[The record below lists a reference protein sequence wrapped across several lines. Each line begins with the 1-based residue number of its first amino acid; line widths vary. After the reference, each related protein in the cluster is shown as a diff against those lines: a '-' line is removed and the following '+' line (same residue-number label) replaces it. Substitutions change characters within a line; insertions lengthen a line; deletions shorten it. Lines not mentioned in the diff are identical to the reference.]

1 MRMRKKPWANDM
13 IESRKDCVIDNP
25 SSFKGNWNQLYS
37 GKLVVE
43 IGSGKGDYW
52 IKMAHQHLDELWVAV
67 EKSRDAAAIAL
78 KKSMD
83 DTTANMKMIIDDASQ
98 ITNWFDEKEIDR
110 IHLNFSDPW
119 PKKSHHKRRLT
130 ADSFLLSYKSLLKD
144 EGSIVMKTDN
154 KDLFEYSLVKFTNNG
169 FLIEEASVDFRRNQ
183 HDEDAI
189 TEYENNFMN
198 LGQPIYRAV
207 FKKNLKEKND

>member
-1 MRMRKKPWANDM
+1 
-13 IESRKDCVIDNP
+13 
-25 SSFKGNWNQLYS
+25 
-37 GKLVVE
+37 
-43 IGSGKGDYW
+43 
-52 IKMAHQHLDELWVAV
+52 MAHQHLDELWVAV
-67 EKSRDAAAIAL
+67 EKSGDAAAIAL

>member
-1 MRMRKKPWANDM
+1 MKKINSN
-13 IESRKDCVIDNP
+13 IKNKVIDKKKKNM
-25 SSFKGNWNQLYS
+25 FE
-37 GKLVVE
+37 V
-43 IGSGKGDYW
+43 
-52 IKMAHQHLDELWVAV
+52 
-67 EKSRDAAAIAL
+67 
-78 KKSMD
+78 KKSSKPI
-83 DTTANMKMIIDDASQ
+83 NKKRK
-98 ITNWFDEKEIDR
+98 TN
-110 IHLNFSDPW
+110 
-119 PKKSHHKRRLT
+119 
-130 ADSFLLSYKSLLKD
+130 
-144 EGSIVMKTDN
+144 N

>member
-13 IESRKDCVIDNP
+13 IESRKDCVISEPANYQG
-25 SSFKGNWNQLYS
+25 KWKTLYD

-52 IKMAHQHLDELWVAV
+52 NQMAHKNPDELWLAV
-67 EKSRDAAAIAL
+67 EKNKDAAAIAL
-78 KKSMD
+78 KKTVD
-83 DTTANMKMIIDDASQ
+83 DTTANMKMIISDAAA
-98 ITNWFDEKEIDR
+98 ITEWFATQEIDR

-130 ADSFLLSYKSLLKD
+130 AESFLQSYKTVLKD
-144 EGSIVMKTDN
+144 DGSIVMKTDN
-154 KDLFEYSLVKFTNNG
+154 KDLFEFSLVNFTNNG
-169 FLIEEASVDFRRNQ
+169 FLIDQVSVDFRRNQ

-189 TEYENNFMN
+189 TEYENNFMQ

-207 FKKNLKEKND
+207 FKKNLKEQNG